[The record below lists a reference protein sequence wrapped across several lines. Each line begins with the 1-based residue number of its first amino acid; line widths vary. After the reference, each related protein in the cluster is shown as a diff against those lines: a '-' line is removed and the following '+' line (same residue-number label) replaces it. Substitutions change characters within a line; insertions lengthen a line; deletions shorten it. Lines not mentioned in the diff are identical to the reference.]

1 MIRYQS
7 NDDYCSVDDIGAVY
21 IFISIKVIKVTP
33 CMSNGMDSSDEHTYG
48 SIYIATLGMVMATT
62 VIMEI
67 IKTSVYKHLIQLVH
81 VYDEKW
87 EATLVR
93 NSAHSLLH
101 GVSDDASEPDARLTI
116 FEIIVRQLITYY
128 LGN

>member
-21 IFISIKVIKVTP
+21 IFISIKEIKVTP

-48 SIYIATLGMVMATT
+48 SIYIATLDMVIATT

-67 IKTSVYKHLIQLVH
+67 IKTSRGKDKVCLDGQMYTQKLCKNEWVR
-81 VYDEKW
+81 W
-87 EATLVR
+87 ECVKR
-93 NSAHSLLH
+93 R
-101 GVSDDASEPDARLTI
+101 GE
-116 FEIIVRQLITYY
+116 
-128 LGN
+128 